1 MTKDVF
7 LELDDV
13 KTEGDALAKSFQGA
27 LQRNPTY
34 REGVGEGKRKEF
46 RAEWAKLI
54 REESCCYFQPAQP
67 ISDIQHCETIRRI
80 SENLSHRFEKI
91 LKEGRLRF
99 GTSQKALNLYLKYL
113 WRLGKVATPPHC
125 PLDSN
130 VLAQGGVTGAWTKCN
145 GNEQYME
152 WINELRKRAAPLC
165 LAEWEYQAWLQT
177 PSTKARLG

>member
-7 LELDDV
+7 LGLDGV

-34 REGVGEGKRKEF
+34 REGVAEAKRKEF

-67 ISDIQHCETIRRI
+67 VSDIQHCETIRRV
-80 SENLSHRFEKI
+80 SENLSRRFEKI
-91 LKEGRLRF
+91 LEEGRLRF

-113 WRLGKVATPPHC
+113 WRLGKVT
-125 PLDSN
+125 
-130 VLAQGGVTGAWTKCN
+130 
-145 GNEQYME
+145 
-152 WINELRKRAAPLC
+152 
-165 LAEWEYQAWLQT
+165 
-177 PSTKARLG
+177 